1 MFYSRFLL
9 LLTVAIGIQS
19 TGAQGINQQTLVED
33 FKQAQGLGLQSN
45 ESGIK
50 TQKDIKKE
58 AATSLVLKPS
68 SLLDEKNSA
77 NDHRPTFIQA
87 DSMVAL
93 PNEKTQL
100 EGNVSLRRV
109 DTFIRAEHLTYF
121 KNTDQIHA
129 QDNVLVNKAGNLF
142 RGTLL
147 DLQVDSFEGVFIA
160 TGYTLSKSNAYGKA
174 QKVQFIDD
182 KRTLI
187 NKATYTTCRPQDS
200 VNKERNWSPPWL
212 LKAESLMIDTQTGEG
227 LARGSEFVMND
238 FASVPLPPFSF
249 PLTKERKSG
258 LLPPTVGLDTI
269 SGIQYSQ
276 PYYWDIAPNRD
287 ATITPTYRSKRG
299 TDIGSEFRYL
309 EGKNG
314 SDRGQIYYDFMN
326 NDNLRDANR
335 WALSQQ
341 HAGSASFADSGMGQ
355 LNYSLNMNRVS
366 DNYYWQDFTNAPGL
380 LTQQLLPTDVNVNWG
395 VQNVTT
401 TVRSLKWQTLQ
412 SNITP
417 ITPPYDRLPEIN
429 SKLNLKVLGGFNLN
443 FEGDYTE
450 FRSDRSYSCLLSTI
464 DCQPNAKRVYGL
476 SQITYPMESYYGYL
490 TPKFLIH
497 SRSYDFDSPTNTG
510 LMTAS
515 VTVPTFSL
523 DGLLKFQRSLD
534 LFGNNWIQTLEPR
547 AFFVYT
553 PYRDQNSLPVYDSAK
568 YDFNFASIFL
578 ENAFSG
584 NDRISDSKVLTL
596 GGSSQLIDAQS
607 GFEVA
612 RIGAAQRIQLRD
624 QDIYLPSNPVPSTG
638 RFSDFLVGGSLN
650 LNERWKMGSIYEYN
664 PQTSQSDLSSLD
676 ITHSPSNYRLINFEY
691 RYDRLL
697 SADMIGAGWQWPIND
712 LWGDRGKDLGPGRG
726 LGEDR
731 WYTLGRI
738 NYNKDTGQI
747 GDLIIGIEYDAGCW
761 LGRLVLEKL
770 QITSAT
776 ANQSIMLQIEID
788 GVSRAGSNPLSALRN
803 YLPRYQNL
811 RNPLAD
817 PSRYVN
823 YQ

>member
-1 MFYSRFLL
+1 
-9 LLTVAIGIQS
+9 
-19 TGAQGINQQTLVED
+19 
-33 FKQAQGLGLQSN
+33 
-45 ESGIK
+45 
-50 TQKDIKKE
+50 
-58 AATSLVLKPS
+58 
-68 SLLDEKNSA
+68 
-77 NDHRPTFIQA
+77 
-87 DSMVAL
+87 
-93 PNEKTQL
+93 
-100 EGNVSLRRV
+100 
-109 DTFIRAEHLTYF
+109 
-121 KNTDQIHA
+121 
-129 QDNVLVNKAGNLF
+129 
-142 RGTLL
+142 
-147 DLQVDSFEGVFIA
+147 
-160 TGYTLSKSNAYGKA
+160 
-174 QKVQFIDD
+174 
-182 KRTLI
+182 
-187 NKATYTTCRPQDS
+187 
-200 VNKERNWSPPWL
+200 
-212 LKAESLMIDTQTGEG
+212 
-227 LARGSEFVMND
+227 
-238 FASVPLPPFSF
+238 
-249 PLTKERKSG
+249 
-258 LLPPTVGLDTI
+258 
-269 SGIQYSQ
+269 
-276 PYYWDIAPNRD
+276 
-287 ATITPTYRSKRG
+287 
-299 TDIGSEFRYL
+299 
-309 EGKNG
+309 
-314 SDRGQIYYDFMN
+314 
-326 NDNLRDANR
+326 
-335 WALSQQ
+335 
-341 HAGSASFADSGMGQ
+341 
-355 LNYSLNMNRVS
+355 
-366 DNYYWQDFTNAPGL
+366 
-380 LTQQLLPTDVNVNWG
+380 
-395 VQNVTT
+395 
-401 TVRSLKWQTLQ
+401 
-412 SNITP
+412 
-417 ITPPYDRLPEIN
+417 
-429 SKLNLKVLGGFNLN
+429 
-443 FEGDYTE
+443 
-450 FRSDRSYSCLLSTI
+450 
-464 DCQPNAKRVYGL
+464 
-476 SQITYPMESYYGYL
+476 
-490 TPKFLIH
+490 
-497 SRSYDFDSPTNTG
+497 
-510 LMTAS
+510 
-515 VTVPTFSL
+515 
-523 DGLLKFQRSLD
+523 LD